1 SLSRRREVEEQGM
14 RMLESN
20 LGAEPG
26 PMTRTPS
33 QRRRSRKRQS
43 SSLKDYSKEPS
54 RRRLS
59 RRRSSIKLVSFKP
72 GSQRR
77 QSKEQPLDPGC
88 GGEGAQAYAAPELP
102 ALPGDGAAEAPGPS
116 RAQAGDPQRWPAGAC
131 ELPVCEQSPRGDA
144 ASEWQDEAPVTGVRA
159 GPAARGAQ
167 AAPGRRTSTSTPK
180 AAGAGAAPDLAEPL
194 LPGSGSR
201 GAALGPRAR
210 RCSGR
215 RSSLSAPPAGRR
227 CSLAGRRASRSR
239 RAVARKA
246 AAAATL
252 ESSSA
257 SSRVS
262 CQSSLEACVEEDVA
276 GTRPGLELDPPRE
289 GVSSK
294 EQPQDRAAPFA
305 EHSPGQ
311 GHCPIPAS
319 SSSWAAP
326 RSAGVMAQQG
336 GRARTRSRT
345 QAMGA
350 VWKGQQQQQPG
361 AQAPSPSGER
371 RGSPAEPP
379 PGAGSKVLRSLLR
392 AVQRHPLLP
401 SPAPPGHGGVV
412 RSLLQRSTRTRP
424 SPKGDFV
431 VSNNTLNRGHWRVLW
446 ASWALTAPSPLT
458 GIVQL
463 WPRQCTVAKPAL
475 FLPYYSLPIPE
486 KERQRLESLRKK
498 QEAEEQRKKKME
510 EEKRQRQAEMKQKRE
525 ERLRKALQ
533 ARERAE
539 EEKKKRMEQKILQSD
554 EKVRLSQAR
563 DREEKAEERGR
574 KKLSKK
580 SGEAEARKQKALK
593 GEEDELDQPEPLQKR
608 REDEVRGKGKKVL
621 ELRSLL
627 EQQQAEHGKE
637 RDHRPGGKEK
647 PPHPQLGAAAFP
659 EKHRKV
665 GAEVVLEQLLCW
677 EHGRHRRVFSAV
689 FLSKASMFSV
699 ALFRE
704 ANTIKLVTSP
714 TCYCRELGLVQ
725 EPPALEEEAG
735 LQRPGERKLK
745 QPEAPTAAAGTG
757 LSKTLKK
764 SISAPYLKPLKG
776 TEQSSHPKVSED
788 NYGMDQNSDD
798 ATDDENDPRNPV
810 PAWADGPRL
819 KQGIMHQYYHPVNT
833 DQLFGLISGLRLEE
847 IFGKS
852 KPRYFKRTSSA
863 VWHSPPRP
871 RSASG
876 PSCSLNK

>member
-1 SLSRRREVEEQGM
+1 MVEAAGPTRLLEVCGQRLSRFLRDAEHKRLAWLREVEEQGM

-88 GGEGAQAYAAPELP
+88 GGEGAQACAAPELP

-116 RAQAGDPQRWPAGAC
+116 RAQAGDPQRSPAGAC

-144 ASEWQDEAPVTGVRA
+144 DSEWQDEAPVTGVRA

-246 AAAATL
+246 AAAAAL

-289 GVSSK
+289 GAPEDTLPSSRSTLAASCPPCPK
-294 EQPQDRAAPFA
+294 QQAGSDGGSSTGTPVNPIRESQNKDQERSPCARPQEDP
-305 EHSPGQ
+305 P
-311 GHCPIPAS
+311 CI
-319 SSSWAAP
+319 W
-326 RSAGVMAQQG
+326 
-336 GRARTRSRT
+336 TRSRT

-350 VWKGQQQQQPG
+350 VWKGQQQQPG

-392 AVQRHPLLP
+392 AVQRHPLPP
-401 SPAPPGHGGVV
+401 SPAPPPHGGVV

-431 VSNNTLNRGHWRVLW
+431 VSNDTLNCGHWRVLW
-446 ASWALTAPSPLT
+446 ASWALTAPSPVT
-458 GIVQL
+458 GIMQL

-593 GEEDELDQPEPLQKR
+593 GEEDELEQPEPLQKR

-647 PPHPQLGAAAFP
+647 PPHPQLRAAAFP
-659 EKHRKV
+659 EKHRK
-665 GAEVVLEQLLCW
+665 Q
-677 EHGRHRRVFSAV
+677 
-689 FLSKASMFSV
+689 
-699 ALFRE
+699 
-704 ANTIKLVTSP
+704 
-714 TCYCRELGLVQ
+714 
-725 EPPALEEEAG
+725 EEAG